1 MRNGNAGLRAKPA
14 NPFLQVPSFTSDP
27 SIVSRADLLRGL
39 RACLSAMNGFC
50 REKGDPLGVGDIIWP
65 GDRWLSGLSAD
76 IQILASKHKRGG
88 NTIWTCIRAIDSRYP
103 SLKLGNNIENM
114 VSRAARLCQEPLAI
128 KAGHRAAQKCFEALK
143 LCREGQCGI
152 SSVNWD
158 EYRQILAPAPNESC
172 QARAAQTLIDWLR
185 WNLGM
190 NRNVAPLKYWIG
202 RIGNLDL
209 ASRLMPRDSATAYDE
224 MREEDE
230 KLKSR
235 KKAAVRQRIYR
246 LRRKIPKLNDNCRAL
261 LRLIFRRV
269 LEELRIIDSVES
281 TDRERD
287 AAATRL
293 IRYTGRKPG
302 AWRRFFVKIAL
313 RPSLSALMPA

>member
-1 MRNGNAGLRAKPA
+1 MRNRNAGLRAKPA

-27 SIVSRADLLRGL
+27 SIVSRADPLRGL

-88 NTIWTCIRAIDSRYP
+88 NTIWTCIKTIDGRYP
-103 SLKLGNNIENM
+103 NLKLGKNIENM
-114 VSRAARLCQEPLAI
+114 VNRAAKLCQGPAAITIQKQAMAGSRAA
-128 KAGHRAAQKCFEALK
+128 KKCFEALK
-143 LCREGQCGI
+143 LFREGKCEI
-152 SSVNWD
+152 SSVDWD
-158 EYRQILAPAPNESC
+158 EYREILTPAPGQNC
-172 QARAAQTLIDWLR
+172 QAKAAEMVMDWLR

-190 NRNVAPLKYWIG
+190 NRDVAPLKYWIG

-224 MREEDE
+224 MREQDE

-235 KKAAVRQRIYR
+235 KKAVVRQRISR
-246 LRRKIPKLNDNCRAL
+246 LRRRISKLNDNCRAL
-261 LRLIFRRV
+261 LRLIFRGV
-269 LEELRIIDSVES
+269 LKELRIIDSVES
-281 TDRERD
+281 TDRERE
-287 AAATRL
+287 AAAIRL
-293 IRYTGRKPG
+293 GSFLDWNVNFWQEPR
-302 AWRRFFVKIAL
+302 
-313 RPSLSALMPA
+313 